1 MGLQMLLFQF
11 MLLIT
16 TAASQSLPGCPSKCG
31 AIDIPYPFGIGEG
44 CFREN
49 FKVTC
54 NETFNPPKPFIS
66 TGNLDFTKISIQD
79 GLMYMTQFVAYDC
92 YNKSGWYMGN
102 VPSINLPDH
111 TYTFSNTR
119 NVLTAM
125 GCDTVA
131 YITGPGEGGFSTG
144 CVSVCNNVS
153 VLTSGSCSG
162 MGCCQ
167 TSIPE
172 GVKWYKAHL
181 QSFQNHS
188 NVLNFNPCSYAFLV
202 EKDWFTFN
210 GASDLGGRRFV
221 DAHEQVP
228 LVLDWAIGEQTCE
241 EAMGNTISM
250 EFACRSNNSDCYDSS
265 NGPGYRCN
273 CSKGYTG
280 NPYLVDGCQD
290 IDECSDPSIC
300 KGVCRNTQGSFV
312 CECPRGKHS
321 DDPKMYDCVKKQ
333 FPVLRV
339 ALVISIPF
347 ASVLAGLLFCFGLQR
362 RKIHRLREK
371 LFRQHGGLLLERE
384 ISSHPGI
391 AFKIFTKE
399 DLERAT
405 SNFDKDQVLG
415 EGGQGMV
422 YKGVLSDRRVVA
434 VKKSMVVTAMQNQQF
449 GNEMLILS
457 QVNHKNVV
465 KLLGCCLEVEIPM
478 LVYEF
483 IPNGTLFQ
491 LIHGG
496 RRLTLKARLRIASE
510 TACAIAYLHSEA
522 SPPIIHGDVKSLNI
536 LLDDNYTAK
545 VSDFGA
551 SKLTPMD
558 KDMFATFMQGT
569 WGYLDPE
576 CLLTGILTEKSDVYS
591 FGVVLVE
598 LLTRRK
604 AVLIDGPEKDR
615 NLSNLFVSSMK
626 EDRLMDVLDRD
637 IVDEGRMDLLREV
650 SLLAKRCLNV
660 QGEERPTMKEVAA
673 ELEGLAVTEVHPWV
687 VNNPEETEN
696 LINKSSD
703 SGAGGSTGFFSLE
716 KRAMLSIEVGR

>member
-1 MGLQMLLFQF
+1 M
-11 MLLIT
+11 
-16 TAASQSLPGCPSKCG
+16 
-31 AIDIPYPFGIGEG
+31 
-44 CFREN
+44 
-49 FKVTC
+49 
-54 NETFNPPKPFIS
+54 
-66 TGNLDFTKISIQD
+66 
-79 GLMYMTQFVAYDC
+79 
-92 YNKSGWYMGN
+92 
-102 VPSINLPDH
+102 
-111 TYTFSNTR
+111 
-119 NVLTAM
+119 
-125 GCDTVA
+125 
-131 YITGPGEGGFSTG
+131 
-144 CVSVCNNVS
+144 
-153 VLTSGSCSG
+153 
-162 MGCCQ
+162 
-167 TSIPE
+167 
-172 GVKWYKAHL
+172 
-181 QSFQNHS
+181 
-188 NVLNFNPCSYAFLV
+188 
-202 EKDWFTFN
+202 
-210 GASDLGGRRFV
+210 
-221 DAHEQVP
+221 HEQVP
-228 LVLDWAIGEQTCE
+228 LVVDWVVGMQTCE
-241 EAMGNTISM
+241 EAMENTTS
-250 EFACRSNNSDCYDSS
+250 FACRSNYSYCYNSS

-290 IDECSDPSIC
+290 IDECSDGSNC
-300 KGVCRNTQGSFV
+300 KGVCTNTQGSYI
-312 CECPRGKHS
+312 CKCPKGKHS
-321 DDPKMYDCVKKQ
+321 DDPKISECVKKQ
-333 FPVLRV
+333 KQLPLLLV
-339 ALVISIPF
+339 ALGTSIPF
-347 ASVLAGLLFCFGLQR
+347 ASLLAGSLLCFGLQR

-371 LFRQHGGLLLERE
+371 LFQQHGGLLLEQE

-405 SNFDKDQVLG
+405 NKFDKDQVLG

-434 VKKSMVVTAMQNQQF
+434 VKKSMVVTAMQ
-449 GNEMLILS
+449 
-457 QVNHKNVV
+457 NHKNVV

-496 RRLTLKARLRIASE
+496 RRLTLKSRLRIASE

-591 FGVVLVE
+591 FGVILVE

-604 AVLIDGPEKDR
+604 AVSIDRPEKDR

-637 IVDEGRMDLLREV
+637 IIDEGRVDLLREV
-650 SLLAKRCLNV
+650 SLLAKRCLSV

-703 SGAGGSTGFFSLE
+703 SGTGGSTGFFSLE
-716 KRAMLSIEVGR
+716 KRAMLSIEGGR